1 MKMSFDQG
9 GSPWVECG
17 ACGSPTRLQETTPGV
32 EATGRRYPLTVLC
45 LPPPPRVAGSA
56 RIPKRL
62 FIPEV
67 VKHDAVCSVCSL
79 DLALGHLPRRR
90 VAGGLTLQV
99 EDRRPRLV
107 KKGTSR

>member
-1 MKMSFDQG
+1 MGLTFDQG

-17 ACGSPTRLQETTPGV
+17 SCGSPTRLQETTIGREV
-32 EATGRRYPLTVLC
+32 TGRRFPMTIFGY
-45 LPPPPRVAGSA
+45 PPPPRVTGAA

-67 VKHDAVCSVCSL
+67 VKHEAVCATCSL
-79 DLALGHLPRRR
+79 DLALGRVPRRR
-90 VAGGLTLQV
+90 VASGLALQI

-107 KKGTSR
+107 KKAV